1 MKKKWGDKK
10 KKKLSS
16 LVKYGEML
24 FEGGLQKLSAF
35 LTLPPDP
42 PYHPSI
48 FRTSPISHRQLKH
61 SKTTLGLPS
70 LLTLVFNRGFT
81 ISEF

>member
-35 LTLPPDP
+35 PTLPPDP